1 MPPLVKKLA
10 SAIGL
15 LLAVVVLNF
24 LLIQL
29 APGDPVSVIVGE
41 MGGASEDLIAQ
52 MRAEYGLDKPVWLQ
66 LLIYV
71 GKICTGDFG
80 FSYYFKQPVLNLI
93 LQRLPATIL
102 LVVSALVLA
111 VVIGTLMGIFSAK
124 KPKGILS
131 HFVTIFS
138 LVGYAAPVF
147 WTGLMLLILF
157 ASIIPMFPVSGMM
170 NVRGNDTWYGAVL
183 DVLHHLVLP
192 AVTLASIY
200 IATYSRLSRAS
211 MLDVLGSDYIRTA
224 RAKGL
229 NERRVVFGHA
239 LRNGLIPVVTM
250 IGLQFGQLFAGAV
263 LVETVFNWP
272 GLGRLA
278 FESILR
284 RDYPT
289 LLAILF
295 FSAILVMVANILT
308 DLAYGRIDPRI
319 GGPRRKKAKPRAAG
333 ATQ

>member
-1 MPPLVKKLA
+1 MPRLVKKLA

-66 LLIYV
+66 LLIYI

-80 FSYYFKQPVLNLI
+80 FSYYFKQPVLDLI

-102 LVVSALVLA
+102 LVITALITA
-111 VVIGTLMGIFSAK
+111 VILGTLMGIFSAR
-124 KPKGILS
+124 KPKGVLS

-147 WTGLMLLILF
+147 WTGLMLLIVF
-157 ASIIPMFPVSGMM
+157 ASIFPIFPVSGMM
-170 NVRGNDTWYGAVL
+170 NVRGNATWYGAVF

-200 IATYSRLSRAS
+200 VATYSRLSRAS

-229 NERRVVFGHA
+229 SERRVVFGHA

-278 FESILR
+278 YESILR

-289 LLAILF
+289 LLGILF

-308 DLAYGRIDPRI
+308 DLAYGKIDPRI
-319 GGPRRKKAKPRAAG
+319 GGRHRKKARPAG
-333 ATQ
+333 ARP